1 MKTTLA
7 CRLSLASQG
16 WKPSNAQDKL
26 LKGLLRHY
34 HIEPNG
40 TYMAV
45 VSTVQNYI
53 LDHAEDLHL
62 VVYKTDPIV
71 KKVID
76 NSFHKQV
83 FTGITKKVALKKFC
97 RMIVDKHHLLIIPD
111 LVPQPIL
118 AAMALMRKVAGP
130 LVVVANQKGTDTGFW
145 PNLEDELDALYKR
158 TAVIVSPLL
167 GLNGRKTSFRT
178 ITPSMTVPIAV
189 ETQQQAVKSS
199 TLPPSNGDA
208 GGGLT
213 GDVDI
218 DDLRNIAATTD

>member
-26 LKGLLRHY
+26 LKGLLHHY

-45 VSTVQNYI
+45 VPTVQNYI

-76 NSFHKQV
+76 KCLSDYYNNLKSSFHKQV

-97 RMIVDKHHLLIIPD
+97 RMIVDKHHLLIIP
-111 LVPQPIL
+111 IL
-118 AAMALMRKVAGP
+118 CLNRSLP
-130 LVVVANQKGTDTGFW
+130 LW
-145 PNLEDELDALYKR
+145 R
-158 TAVIVSPLL
+158 SC
-167 GLNGRKTSFRT
+167 GRSR
-178 ITPSMTVPIAV
+178 VH
-189 ETQQQAVKSS
+189 
-199 TLPPSNGDA
+199 
-208 GGGLT
+208 
-213 GDVDI
+213 
-218 DDLRNIAATTD
+218 